1 MRSTGSAIAHA
12 THPQRAKAKGASTKN
27 FMAQDS
33 SQDSLNTDNSINM
46 KSQGSIKTFTTLPPG
61 AVVIPINFGVK
72 YRPAKLGLEYK
83 LSDLPE
89 D

>member
-1 MRSTGSAIAHA
+1 MSTDIIAHA
-12 THPQRAKAKGASTKN
+12 THPQRGKAKGASTKN
-27 FMAQDS
+27 FMAQNS
-33 SQDSLNTDNSINM
+33 SSDSLNNIDNSLHM

-72 YRPAKLGLEYK
+72 YKPAKLGLEYK
-83 LSDLPE
+83 LEELPT